1 MSTSPS
7 SNWLQW
13 ICSSVDSNDLREKY
27 DQWATTYEVDVA
39 DVWKA
44 VPSSAA
50 SMLAKYVSNKQASVL
65 DVGVGT
71 GFVGMALAT
80 LGFENLIGL
89 DISPGMLAQAAK
101 KQIYH
106 SLLCCSIGDETF
118 ATLKKATGV
127 VATGVFAETHA
138 GPAELDAL
146 QTKIKP
152 GGVLVLTTRQ
162 SFLPKLQRVLDQ
174 PGWVLLEQKTMP
186 IYDDPMHLL
195 AYQIS
200 C

>member
-1 MSTSPS
+1 MSTFS
-7 SNWLQW
+7 SNNWLQW
-13 ICSSVDSNDLREKY
+13 ICSSVDSSDLREKY
-27 DQWATTYEVDVA
+27 DQWAATYEIDVA

-50 SMLAKYVSNKQASVL
+50 SMLAKYVSNKQAIIL

-71 GFVGMALAT
+71 GLVGMALAT
-80 LGFENLIGL
+80 LGFENLIGF
-89 DISPGMLAQAAK
+89 DISPRMLAQAAK
-101 KQIYH
+101 KEIYH

-118 ATLKKATGV
+118 ITLEKATGV

-138 GPAELDAL
+138 GPRELETL

-152 GGVLVLTTRQ
+152 DGVLVLTARQ
-162 SFLPKLQRVLDQ
+162 SFLPKLQAVLDQ
-174 PGWVLLEQKTMP
+174 PGWVLLEQKLMP

-195 AYQIS
+195 VYRVS